1 MSANRASADCQV
13 ADQIHYLS
21 VAAYQWWPN
30 GAASRNRSNQMKRKS
45 LSRALPIFAALMSV
59 VVAALLTLSSFAS
72 AQSGPAQGPFGSGHQ
87 RPTIVLVHGA
97 WADSS
102 SWDELIP
109 ILQNEG
115 YTVDAPPNPLR
126 GLTSDS
132 AYLAS
137 YLKNIS
143 GPIVLVGHSYGG
155 AVITNAA
162 TGNPNVKAL
171 VYVDAFAPS
180 AGETLEQLTFAK
192 PGSCLAGG
200 GNLSNVFNFGVDPS
214 QPAGDSDLYLKIPAG
229 TDYAGFDSCFAT
241 DVPTQEADLL
251 GVIQRPLALGAF
263 TTPSGTPAW
272 TSIPSWAVI
281 GTDDQAIPPAELTFM
296 AQRAHSHITYV
307 KAGHLSMVTQ
317 PWTVASV
324 ITQAAFATS

>member
-1 MSANRASADCQV
+1 
-13 ADQIHYLS
+13 
-21 VAAYQWWPN
+21 
-30 GAASRNRSNQMKRKS
+30 MKRKS
-45 LSRALPIFAALMSV
+45 LSRVLPLLAALISV
-59 VVAALLTLSSFAS
+59 VVAALLTLPSFAS
-72 AQSGPAQGPFGSGHQ
+72 AQSGPSQGAFGSGHQ
-87 RPTIVLVHGA
+87 KPTIVLVHGA

-171 VYVDAFAPS
+171 VYVDAFAPA

-200 GNLSNVFNFGVDPS
+200 GNLSNVFNLGVDPS

-241 DVPTQEADLL
+241 DVPPQEADLL

-272 TSIPSWAVI
+272 ATIPSWAVI

-296 AQRAHSHITYV
+296 AQRAHSHTSYV

-317 PWTVASV
+317 PWAVANV

>member
-1 MSANRASADCQV
+1 
-13 ADQIHYLS
+13 
-21 VAAYQWWPN
+21 
-30 GAASRNRSNQMKRKS
+30 MKRKS
-45 LSRALPIFAALMSV
+45 LSRVLPLLAALMSV
-59 VVAALLTLSSFAS
+59 VVAALLTLPSFAS
-72 AQSGPAQGPFGSGHQ
+72 AQSGPSQGAFGSGHQ
-87 RPTIVLVHGA
+87 KPTIVLVHGA

-171 VYVDAFAPS
+171 VYVDAFAPA

-241 DVPTQEADLL
+241 DVPPQEADLL

-272 TSIPSWAVI
+272 ATIPSWAVI

-296 AQRAHSHITYV
+296 AQRAHSHTSYV

-317 PWTVASV
+317 PWAVANV